1 MTKYPM
7 HSEALTTNSQPKR
20 RTLGPHSSLGILDFF
35 GYLGIWVFRHSGSS
49 GLGISSLRK
58 PPSFTLRGFEQQAAA
73 VGAAASLEIAA

>member
-35 GYLGIWVFRHSGSS
+35 GYLGISSFRLFRLGYFVIRHSLGAWVFGYLGVSS
-49 GLGISSLRK
+49 FFRY
-58 PPSFTLRGFEQQAAA
+58 F
-73 VGAAASLEIAA
+73 VIA